1 MEGPGGYQ
9 FVGRTVQV
17 WNTWRSTANFTGGQP
32 WLLRF
37 FDQIRFFPVSAAE
50 LAAAREAF
58 PYGAYTVRTEDS
70 VFRLA
75 DYHRFLATNADSIA
89 EFKSRQQAAFATER
103 QHWRDQGLD
112 TYVSEET
119 AAPAPVDDVPAGHL
133 AVESPIPGNV
143 WKILVEPGDR
153 VQAGQVV
160 VLLESMK
167 MEMEVVAPA
176 NGMVTEIQCQ
186 VGKTVRAGQHM
197 MLLSS
202 RAKETNFTAETQ
214 RRGDPRTSPRLSVS
228 AVKNSE
234 KR

>member
-1 MEGPGGYQ
+1 M
-9 FVGRTVQV
+9 GRTVQV
-17 WNTWRSTANFTGGQP
+17 WNTWRSTVNFTGGQP

-75 DYHRFLATNADSIA
+75 DYRRVLATNAASIA

-119 AAPAPVDDVPAGHL
+119 AAPAPVDEVPAGHV

-143 WKILVEPGDR
+143 WRILVEPGDR
-153 VQAGQVV
+153 VHAGQVV

-176 NGMVTEIQCQ
+176 NMVTEIQCQ
-186 VGKTVRAGQHM
+186 VGKTVRAGQH
-197 MLLSS
+197 LLLL
-202 RAKETNFTAETQ
+202 A
-214 RRGDPRTSPRLSVS
+214 
-228 AVKNSE
+228 SE
-234 KR
+234 S